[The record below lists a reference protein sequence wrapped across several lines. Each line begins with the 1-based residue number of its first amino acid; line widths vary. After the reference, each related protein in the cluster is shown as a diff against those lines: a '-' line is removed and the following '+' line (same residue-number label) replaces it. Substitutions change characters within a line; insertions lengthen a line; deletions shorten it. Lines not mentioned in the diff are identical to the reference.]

1 MKSSLLLLV
10 IFITSFSFSQ
20 DSTKIRKVGTPIIT
34 SKVYLGKSI
43 VVENFKI
50 EFIEVIQDSRC
61 PKGVNCVWAGE
72 VLIFVDLYKDGKKV
86 ERKKITLSPKIE
98 LQKRIGNLF
107 FSEKLSLT
115 VLNVL
120 PHPNAKAKIQS
131 SDYYLL
137 LDKKH

>member
-1 MKSSLLLLV
+1 MKRSILLLV

-34 SKVYLGKSI
+34 SKVYIGKSI

-72 VLIFVDLYKDGKKV
+72 VLIFVDLY
-86 ERKKITLSPKIE
+86 
-98 LQKRIGNLF
+98 
-107 FSEKLSLT
+107 
-115 VLNVL
+115 
-120 PHPNAKAKIQS
+120 
-131 SDYYLL
+131 
-137 LDKKH
+137 

>member
-1 MKSSLLLLV
+1 MKRSILLLV

-20 DSTKIRKVGTPIIT
+20 DSIKIRKVGTPIIT

-50 EFIEVIQDSRC
+50 EFTEVIQDSRC

-72 VLIFVDLYKDGKKV
+72 VVILVDLYKDGKKL

-115 VLNVL
+115 ALNVL

>member
-1 MKSSLLLLV
+1 MKRSILLII

-20 DSTKIRKVGTPIIT
+20 DSTKIKKVETPIIT
-34 SKVYLGKSI
+34 SKVYLRKSI
-43 VVENFKI
+43 VVEHYKI
-50 EFIEVIQDSRC
+50 EFIEVLQDSRC
-61 PKGVNCVWAGE
+61 PKGVHCVWAGE
-72 VLIFVDLYKDGKKV
+72 VVILVDLYKDGKKV

-120 PHPNAKAKIQS
+120 PHPNVKAKTQS
-131 SDYYLL
+131 NAYYLL
-137 LDKKH
+137 LDKKY

>member
-50 EFIEVIQDSRC
+50 EFIER
-61 PKGVNCVWAGE
+61 
-72 VLIFVDLYKDGKKV
+72 
-86 ERKKITLSPKIE
+86 ITKSYS
-98 LQKRIGNLF
+98 LF
-107 FSEKLSLT
+107 FFIKE
-115 VLNVL
+115 
-120 PHPNAKAKIQS
+120 
-131 SDYYLL
+131 
-137 LDKKH
+137 